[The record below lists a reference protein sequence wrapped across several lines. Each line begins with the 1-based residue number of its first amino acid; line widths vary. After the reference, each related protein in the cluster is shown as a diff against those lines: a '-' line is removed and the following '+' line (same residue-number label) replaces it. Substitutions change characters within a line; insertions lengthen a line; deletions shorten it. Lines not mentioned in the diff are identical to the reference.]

1 MNITLSEEEMRYIS
15 LLEMVSG
22 VKARDCILS
31 EGENRLV
38 FLVQKELVG
47 LCVGKNGC
55 HIKKLRRLL
64 GKEVE
69 VVGYSEDPEEFLR
82 LLFSPAQIGSLT
94 FMEEDGK
101 KVAVLEVRQQDKG
114 LAIGKGGARIK
125 RAKKLAQRNCG
136 IHNIIIK

>member
-1 MNITLSEEEMRYIS
+1 LSITFSEEEMRYIS

-31 EGENRLV
+31 EEENRLV
-38 FLVQKELVG
+38 FLVEKELVG

-55 HIKKLRRLL
+55 HIKKLRKLL

-69 VVGYSEDPEEFLR
+69 VVGYSENPEEFLR
-82 LLFSPAQIGSLT
+82 LLFAPVQLSSLT
-94 FMEEDGK
+94 LTEEDGK
-101 KVAVLEVRQQDKG
+101 RVAVLEVRPQEKG
-114 LAIGKGGARIK
+114 LAIGKAGARIK

-136 IHNIIIK
+136 IQNIIIR

>member
-1 MNITLSEEEMRYIS
+1 LSITLSEEEMRYIS

-31 EGENRLV
+31 EEENRLI
-38 FLVQKELVG
+38 FLVEKELVG
-47 LCVGKNGC
+47 LCVGKNGR

-82 LLFSPAQIGSLT
+82 LLFAPVQLSSLT
-94 FMEEDGK
+94 LTEEDGK
-101 KVAVLEVRQQDKG
+101 KVAVVEVRPQEKG
-114 LAIGKGGARIK
+114 LAIGKAGARIK
-125 RAKKLAQRNCG
+125 RAKKLAQRNLG
-136 IHNIIIK
+136 IHNIIIR